1 MTFSNFLDILWFL
14 IRALFGIGILVFIV
28 IIVAN
33 IWREDKNEDQNED
46 QNEDENKKKDR

>member
-14 IRALFGIGILVFIV
+14 IRALFGIGILVFVV

-46 QNEDENKKKDR
+46 ENRKKDR

>member
-14 IRALFGIGILVFIV
+14 IRALFGIGILVFVV

-46 QNEDENKKKDR
+46 ENQKKDR

>member
-28 IIVAN
+28 IAVAN
-33 IWREDKNEDQNED
+33 IWREDKNENKS
-46 QNEDENKKKDR
+46 EDENQEKDR

>member
-1 MTFSNFLDILWFL
+1 MTFSNFLDILWFF
-14 IRALFGIGILVFIV
+14 IRALFGIGILVFVV

-46 QNEDENKKKDR
+46 ENQKKDR